1 MAHDVRVVGNRFVY
15 LCREND
21 YRLTGIGLQKFIFLA
36 HGWHMGLYGIE
47 NRMLD
52 DRAEVW
58 RRGPVV
64 ETGHR
69 AFQGLGHLKRKYAPI
84 PEEAHSEL
92 NDCEIETCDFVME
105 RYGHLSPFELTSSAN
120 ARRVH
125 DIRVVGNRFVHL
137 CRENY
142 YPLTSVGLQ
151 KFNDDAPGGC
161 ALVQDPPRQANRDSP
176 RGNPFILSQD
186 GSQPGHNRRAGG
198 ARATRSR
205 SA

>member
-105 RYGHLSPFELTSSAN
+105 RYGHLSPFELTMMTHQEGVPWFKIRHVKPTEI
-120 ARRVH
+120 AREVIHSYYHRMAVNLG
-125 DIRVVGNRFVHL
+125 IIVEPEA
-137 CRENY
+137 RE
-142 YPLTSVGLQ
+142 
-151 KFNDDAPGGC
+151 
-161 ALVQDPPRQANRDSP
+161 
-176 RGNPFILSQD
+176 
-186 GSQPGHNRRAGG
+186 QPGAGVLDVGG
-198 ARATRSR
+198 AGSGT
-205 SA
+205 